1 MNSSVTFM
9 EKLRKTFDNHP
20 TIRHHMI
27 NKNTYVIYWTPLTLQ
42 VTKTRLVRENIK
54 FLNSSDI
61 EDLKKHYCFELKL
74 LRIY

>member
-27 NKNTYVIYWTPLTLQ
+27 NKNTYVIYWTPLTLPSPKNAPCETQ
-42 VTKTRLVRENIK
+42 
-54 FLNSSDI
+54 
-61 EDLKKHYCFELKL
+61 LKIFEF
-74 LRIY
+74 